1 MKSSKSEIQAKYH
14 KIPTIHFEDQKL
26 TSFSGILVFQLLF
39 KRLELKER
47 LKKCFANLKASP
59 IFGRHLVVL
68 LLVVHLLLGFRRMR
82 EVDYYRDDPLV
93 LRLMG
98 LRRLPD
104 VSTISRAI
112 SQVQQDDVEILT
124 PQKDVSPTQ
133 EKSSGQ
139 TSDTNQINWNEA
151 DGYIGEFVTVC
162 GPVVSAYFA
171 TSTNGQPTFLN
182 IGKEYPDPERF
193 TALIWGRDL
202 ENFPFNPDEYYFG
215 KTICIQGFV
224 EEYKGTLEIEV
235 TDPEQ
240 IKIK

>member
-1 MKSSKSEIQAKYH
+1 MFRSFLDNHLSKAMIITFVIIIFTFGCGKGAYQAE
-14 KIPTIHFEDQKL
+14 PTFSAGYSIEQRVDDGKRIRATVQSDPCLVDIVFGLPEDQWRCFTPIPADADRL
-26 TSFSGILVFQLLF
+26 T
-39 KRLELKER
+39 
-47 LKKCFANLKASP
+47 
-59 IFGRHLVVL
+59 
-68 LLVVHLLLGFRRMR
+68 
-82 EVDYYRDDPLV
+82 
-93 LRLMG
+93 
-98 LRRLPD
+98 
-104 VSTISRAI
+104 
-112 SQVQQDDVEILT
+112 QQDDVESLA

-133 EKSSGQ
+133 ENSSGQ

-193 TALIWGRDL
+193 TALIWGKNL

-240 IKIK
+240 IEIK

>member
-1 MKSSKSEIQAKYH
+1 MFRSFLDKHLSKAMIIAYGITIFTFGCGGGAFQAEPTFSAGYSIEQRVEDGKRIRATVQSDPCLVDIVFGLPEEQWRCH
-14 KIPTIHFEDQKL
+14 TPIPADADRL
-26 TSFSGILVFQLLF
+26 T
-39 KRLELKER
+39 
-47 LKKCFANLKASP
+47 
-59 IFGRHLVVL
+59 
-68 LLVVHLLLGFRRMR
+68 
-82 EVDYYRDDPLV
+82 
-93 LRLMG
+93 
-98 LRRLPD
+98 
-104 VSTISRAI
+104 
-112 SQVQQDDVEILT
+112 QQDDVESFT

-133 EKSSGQ
+133 ENSSGQ

-240 IKIK
+240 IIIK